1 MDIGVDKAHA
11 LVANLGGRL
20 DAILEGDRA
29 DFGRTERIDVASEC
43 EERRQ
48 QLDAVFSRHFH
59 YSPDDIAPPAF

>member
-20 DAILEGDRA
+20 DAILEGDRV

-48 QLDAVFSRHFH
+48 QLDAVFSSHFH